1 MMLRFCLLLIWIDG
15 AYCCEQLIREQIKL
29 IGQPRHSVKVNI
41 LLTTYEDGFRRNYSG
56 EVSEYGQIGL
66 QSKKLWEES
75 CTPVENDGKLIL
87 SSDNLTLLKG
97 EEVYSF
103 AIHCDGDFIIGISKG
118 QKIIGT
124 FQYEYNIH

>member
-1 MMLRFCLLLIWIDG
+1 MMLRFWVLLIWING
-15 AYCCEQLIREQIKL
+15 AFCCDQLIREQINL
-29 IGQPRHSVKVNI
+29 IGQPHHPVKVNI
-41 LLTTYEDGFRRNYSG
+41 LLTSYEDGFRRNYSG

-97 EEVYSF
+97 EEV
-103 AIHCDGDFIIGISKG
+103 
-118 QKIIGT
+118 
-124 FQYEYNIH
+124 